1 MILSKL
7 KYIFNGERFSVHK
20 IRMDRGGMYWSYFQ
34 MLSYG
39 ALLVGVFKI
48 KAWWVWV
55 LGVVAIFG
63 FRYISGY
70 WDEKRKIL
78 ANEQSGYAYKN
89 PWNEELMKKIDNLTE
104 QINVLSQ
111 KNIKDN

>member
-1 MILSKL
+1 
-7 KYIFNGERFSVHK
+7 
-20 IRMDRGGMYWSYFQ
+20 MDRGGMYWGYFQ
-34 MLSYG
+34 MLSTG

-48 KAWWVWV
+48 KAWWVYV
-55 LGVVAIFG
+55 LGFVVIFG
-63 FRYISGY
+63 FRYISGSL
-70 WDEKRKIL
+70 DEKRNIL
-78 ANEQSGYAYKN
+78 ANEQRGYAYKN